1 MRGRALPPWR
11 TIIALMNTLFGEL
24 RNAFTQIGV
33 NNLAPGFYDD
43 PAFIQGERQ
52 LPTLL
57 DSYAEYCR
65 LAAATE
71 NQASIEQKI
80 RGVVSFL
87 SPLVA
92 AHGLD
97 GKCMPTTLLVQR
109 FLDAEGHLELSS
121 EGRRRRQLSTEFEVA
136 KA

>member
-1 MRGRALPPWR
+1 M
-11 TIIALMNTLFGEL
+11 IALMNTRFGEL

-33 NNLAPGFYDD
+33 NNLVPGFYDD
-43 PAFIQGERQ
+43 PSFIQRELQ

-57 DSYAEYCR
+57 DCYAQYCH

-71 NQASIEQKI
+71 NQATIEQKI
-80 RGVVSFL
+80 RRVVSFL

-97 GKCMPTTLLVQR
+97 GKCLPTTLR
-109 FLDAEGHLELSS
+109 AEVPGCRRHLELSS